1 MYIYGLF
8 GSLLAQMWTTAKM
21 PLLYAGHMRNVGRP
35 ELEYKSTVAH
45 IRASFA
51 LFGWLTCGNA
61 KVYSRPKSGK
71 QDQTAQRPNLGQNY
85 NKCVAYLSQICFILF
100 MYCHGWHAA
109 FLWLACGPN
118 QANRSGP
125 PERHRSTRCGP
136 DLGLGNSID
145 IWDGPA
151 RWLCFSFFLRTQMNL
166 KFSVTISYR

>member
-8 GSLLAQMWTTAKM
+8 GSLLAQMWLWTTAKM

-61 KVYSRPKSGK
+61 KVYSRPKSDK

-85 NKCVAYLSQICFILF
+85 NKCGLFKPALFYLCIVMADMRPSYGLLVAQIWQT
-100 MYCHGWHAA
+100 GADR
-109 FLWLACGPN
+109 P
-118 QANRSGP
+118 SGIVP
-125 PERHRSTRCGP
+125 RVWAWSGSRE
-136 DLGLGNSID
+136 
-145 IWDGPA
+145 
-151 RWLCFSFFLRTQMNL
+151 
-166 KFSVTISYR
+166 